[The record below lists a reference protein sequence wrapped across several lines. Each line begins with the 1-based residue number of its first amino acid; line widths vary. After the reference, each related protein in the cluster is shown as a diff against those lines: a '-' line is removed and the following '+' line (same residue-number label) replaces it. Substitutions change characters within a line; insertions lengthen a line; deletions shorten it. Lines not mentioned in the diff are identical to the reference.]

1 MTRAEAIAIIAAAA
15 RDRAVVCNLG
25 HPSQELFAAADGP
38 NHFYML
44 GSMGLA
50 GPIGLGLALAAGRPV
65 VVLDGDGSVLMN
77 PGTLITAANT
87 PATDLTWF
95 ILDNGT
101 YGSTGDQPTYS
112 RRGRTKLIEL
122 ARGAGIEAVRVISS
136 RDELRQ
142 EAERLMAS
150 AGLEVVVV
158 EVEPGA
164 GDLAPIPLDPI
175 EIRNRFQK
183 WLGTYDRTAGPVK
196 DKPR

>member
-1 MTRAEAIAIIAAAA
+1 MTRAEAMAIIAAAA
-15 RDRAVVCNLG
+15 RDRAVICNLG

-50 GPIGLGLALAAGRPV
+50 GPIGLGLALGAGRPV

-77 PGTLITAANT
+77 PGTLITAANA
-87 PATDLTWF
+87 PATDLTWYV
-95 ILDNGT
+95 LDNGT

-112 RRGRTKLIEL
+112 RGGRTRLAELI
-122 ARGAGIEAVRVISS
+122 RGAGIEAVRVVASPE
-136 RDELRQ
+136 ELRQ
-142 EAERLMAS
+142 EAERLTAP

-158 EVEPGA
+158 EVEPGT

-175 EIRNRFQK
+175 EIRNRFQR
-183 WLGTYDRTAGPVK
+183 WLGTYDRTAAPVK
-196 DKPR
+196 DIPR